1 MIDGEYRYRRAEKA
15 AGVSPK
21 QPARRENRAVLL
33 LMDALALSVAAFAAD
48 EFYRGSS
55 AGPDLLLLV
64 SPPSFLL
71 ALALSG
77 LHKERSVQLG
87 IAEPARA
94 MLRALS
100 TGLLLT
106 LALEAVLSGTSN
118 RPVDVVRPCLVA
130 LFALVLIPL
139 GRGSCRFLPGWNQPT
154 RALIVGFGKVADSV
168 RGRLT
173 RCGDVD
179 VVGIVDDTPT
189 PGAGTLGTLEDVP
202 RLILEH
208 RIDHVIV
215 AFSQTPLQ
223 RTLDVLRAVGSSVAV
238 SVVPRMFELLS
249 WRSQLTE
256 LHGLPLLNVA
266 PAQTS
271 RCARV
276 AKRCLDVGASTL
288 LLMAAAPVL
297 AAIALSVKLT
307 SPGPV
312 LYRQVRTGRYGKPFV
327 IYKFRTMYTDAD
339 ERRTALAARN
349 EADGPLFK
357 MRDDP
362 RITRVG
368 GLLRRTSLD
377 ELPQL
382 FNVVKGDMSLVGPRP
397 FLEVESARIDGFAT
411 RRFDVLPGIT
421 GLWQVSGR
429 SELTYDDLRFLD
441 SLYVTSWSFWWDLR
455 ILAQTFRSVLARR
468 GAF

>member
-1 MIDGEYRYRRAEKA
+1 
-15 AGVSPK
+15 
-21 QPARRENRAVLL
+21 
-33 LMDALALSVAAFAAD
+33 
-48 EFYRGSS
+48 
-55 AGPDLLLLV
+55 
-64 SPPSFLL
+64 
-71 ALALSG
+71 
-77 LHKERSVQLG
+77 
-87 IAEPARA
+87 
-94 MLRALS
+94 
-100 TGLLLT
+100 
-106 LALEAVLSGTSN
+106 
-118 RPVDVVRPCLVA
+118 
-130 LFALVLIPL
+130 
-139 GRGSCRFLPGWNQPT
+139 
-154 RALIVGFGKVADSV
+154 
-168 RGRLT
+168 
-173 RCGDVD
+173 
-179 VVGIVDDTPT
+179 
-189 PGAGTLGTLEDVP
+189 
-202 RLILEH
+202 
-208 RIDHVIV
+208 
-215 AFSQTPLQ
+215 
-223 RTLDVLRAVGSSVAV
+223 VGSSVAV